1 MDLNDFPVFRMING
15 KMRWL
20 AARQRVLSENVANA
34 DTPHY
39 RPKDLKPID
48 LSSGGRGASFH
59 VALTRTHPGH
69 TTGGGQSAQG
79 LRGERQRDTYE
90 TLPAGNAV
98 VLEEQLVKVAA
109 NRHDYSLMTELYRK
123 HMRMFRIAL
132 GRNGQ

>member
-1 MDLNDFPVFRMING
+1 MDLNDFPVFRMMTG

-34 DTPHY
+34 DTPRY
-39 RPKDLKPID
+39 RPKDLKPLD
-48 LSSGGRGASFH
+48 VAKGGQATEFRA
-59 VALTRTHPGH
+59 ALTRTHPGH
-69 TTGGGQSAQG
+69 IAGSVRSGQG
-79 LRGERQRDTYE
+79 PRGERQRDTYE

>member
-1 MDLNDFPVFRMING
+1 MDLNEFPVFRMMTG

-20 AARQRVLSENVANA
+20 AARQRVLSENVSNA
-34 DTPHY
+34 DTPRY
-39 RPKDLKPID
+39 RPKDLKPVD
-48 LSSGGRGASFH
+48 FSKSGQKASFRT
-59 VALTRTHPGH
+59 ALTRTHPGH
-69 TTGGGQSAQG
+69 IAGSGGSEPGP
-79 LRGERQRDTYE
+79 RGEYQRGTYE

-123 HMRMFRIAL
+123 HVRMFRIAL